1 MCWRQLS
8 VPSSRSPAMP
18 RCAHEF
24 QAVDLD
30 GDGLPDLVGHE
41 ENTQVLGRNGAVF
54 TWRNATRR

>member
-1 MCWRQLS
+1 M
-8 VPSSRSPAMP
+8 PSSRSPAMP
-18 RCAHEF
+18 RCAHEV